1 MLPAVDRKCSTAIK
15 EKTHRKTKEKK
26 NKHKLKSKPYK
37 KNSRI
42 TSNKNLVQY
51 SDVSSEELSSPEAG
65 EIHSDFD
72 DKHGALR
79 LKPNKIITENL
90 RITKVTS
97 PRNLLPSCSPLS
109 NHWELDSSPE
119 DSSMSTNISNNCID
133 MTSEISHLKYKKNK
147 KSNKKP
153 KSPGSKKKKKK
164 KDVKHKSDTIL
175 SDCDNSFK
183 FSSVGLSRHNGD
195 FNESVKKSHTPP
207 LAKSAHIKV
216 SKVQVTHKEDEKHI
230 KHLRKEDKR
239 YQIMY
244 FDFS

>member
-1 MLPAVDRKCSTAIK
+1 MRDMLPSVDRKCSTASK
-15 EKTHRKTKEKK
+15 EKKHRKTKEKK
-26 NKHKLKSKPYK
+26 NKHKLKPYNK
-37 KNSRI
+37 SSRI
-42 TSNKNLVQY
+42 ASHKNLVQY

-79 LKPNKIITENL
+79 FKPNKIITENL

-119 DSSMSTNISNNCID
+119 DSSMSTNISNNCVD
-133 MTSEISHLKYKKNK
+133 MTSELLHLKYKKNK
-147 KSNKKP
+147 KSSKKP

-183 FSSVGLSRHNGD
+183 FSSVGLSRRNGD
-195 FNESVKKSHTPP
+195 LNEPVKKSHTPP
-207 LAKSAHIKV
+207 LEKSTHIKV
-216 SKVQVTHKEDEKHI
+216 SKVQVTHIEDDTH

-239 YQIMY
+239 
-244 FDFS
+244 